1 MRKSREETARTR
13 ERIIQAASEEIRANG
28 VAGSGLA
35 GLMKAVGL
43 THGGFYKHFESK
55 DQLVAESV
63 ALAFDQI
70 LGQLQSSIQGKRPDA
85 ALVALVGEYVSAH
98 LRDQVEKSCPLSA
111 IGTELRRTDS
121 GTAAVV
127 RSGME
132 RLTSLVEQQIT
143 GVSGRQAAER
153 TEWSRLW
160 WAESFSHDRHLA
172 DSILRDTRKFIL
184 HLKRTRGCMR
194 FRDPTR

>member
-13 ERIIQAASEEIRANG
+13 ERIIEVASEEIRANG

-35 GLMKAVGL
+35 GVMKAAGL
-43 THGGFYKHFESK
+43 TPGGFYKHFGSK

-63 ALAFDQI
+63 GRAFDQI
-70 LGQLQSSIQGKRPDA
+70 LSELRFSIKGKRPDT
-85 ALVALVGEYVSAH
+85 ALATLVSEYLSVH

-121 GTAAVV
+121 GTSAVV

-132 RLTSLVEQQIT
+132 RLTSLVAQQIT
-143 GVSGRQAAER
+143 GVSGRRAKARAHGMVAAMVGGIVL
-153 TEWSRLW
+153 SRL
-160 WAESFSHDRHLA
+160 AHDRYLA

-184 HLKRTRGCMR
+184 HLKRSRG
-194 FRDPTR
+194 

>member
-1 MRKSREETARTR
+1 MRHMRKSREETARTR
-13 ERIIQAASEEIRANG
+13 ERIIEAASEEIRANG

-35 GLMKAVGL
+35 GLMKAAGL
-43 THGGFYKHFESK
+43 TPGGFYKHFGSK

-63 ALAFDQI
+63 ARAFDQI
-70 LGQLQSSIQGKRPDA
+70 LGQLQASIKGKRPDA
-85 ALVALVGEYVSAH
+85 ALAALVGEYVSAH

-111 IGTELRRTDS
+111 IGTELRRADS

-132 RLTSLVEQQIT
+132 KLTSLVAQQIT
-143 GVSGRQAAER
+143 GASGRQAKAR
-153 TEWSRLW
+153 AHGMVAAMVGGIVLSRL
-160 WAESFSHDRHLA
+160 AHDRHLA

-184 HLKRTRGCMR
+184 HLKRSRG
-194 FRDPTR
+194 